1 MQHWYDLGQFHQ
13 QGARTPECV
22 LRNGE
27 FDGAADG
34 AAADSAAADGAAADG
49 AAGADGGASVR
60 RSRSSGSAG
69 PAAPAVLT
77 EEQAAAAAEAAAADF
92 RARGLALLRREQQE
106 AVADG
111 AGPKE
116 RGQAA
121 VGSADGAVADG
132 ARPSKRWRVAL
143 RPLDAGVSA
152 AAWVLWDFRPEYAGV
167 PARCC
172 ARRLGSEDELEGEIA
187 DEWFPSRTVA
197 MKAKKAGSRE
207 NWRDVEKTIAAAT
220 QLNTK
225 DVKAVFAALRTIAY
239 AEVKKTQKFVIPK
252 LLTLELKHKPA
263 RKAGTKVMFG
273 REVKVAAK
281 PASKVVRVFPA
292 KALKDRI

>member
-1 MQHWYDLGQFHQ
+1 M
-13 QGARTPECV
+13 
-22 LRNGE
+22 
-27 FDGAADG
+27 
-34 AAADSAAADGAAADG
+34 
-49 AAGADGGASVR
+49 
-60 RSRSSGSAG
+60 
-69 PAAPAVLT
+69 LT
-77 EEQAAAAAEAAAADF
+77 EEQAAAAAEAAAADL
-92 RARGLALLRREQQE
+92 RARGLALLRRELQE
-106 AVADG
+106 PVADG

-132 ARPSKRWRVAL
+132 ARPNKRWRVAL

-152 AAWVLWDFRPEYAGV
+152 AAWVLWDLRPEYAGV
-167 PARCC
+167 LARCC
-172 ARRLGSEDELEGEIA
+172 VRGLESESQGEIV
-187 DEWFPSRTVA
+187 DEWSPSSTVA

-220 QLNTK
+220 QLKTK

>member
-1 MQHWYDLGQFHQ
+1 MQHWYDLGRAIEA
-13 QGARTPECV
+13 G
-22 LRNGE
+22 

-77 EEQAAAAAEAAAADF
+77 EEQAAAAAEAAAADL

-172 ARRLGSEDELEGEIA
+172 VRRLESESEGEIV
-187 DEWFPSRTVA
+187 DECSPSSTVA
-197 MKAKKAGSRE
+197 MKAKKVAQPPARRVHRRTSS
-207 NWRDVEKTIAAAT
+207 NLLYSQIAEST
-220 QLNTK
+220 QLKTK

-281 PASKVVRVFPA
+281 PASKVVMVFPA
-292 KALKDRI
+292 KALKDSI